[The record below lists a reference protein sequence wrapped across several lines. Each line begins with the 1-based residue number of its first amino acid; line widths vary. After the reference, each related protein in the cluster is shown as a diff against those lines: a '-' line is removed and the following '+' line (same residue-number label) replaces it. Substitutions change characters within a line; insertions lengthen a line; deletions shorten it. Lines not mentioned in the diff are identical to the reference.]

1 MVGPSALLSNSTGDI
16 PKEGPMTGPI
26 YQWQTTYDSAV
37 LEIDLTQIPDRV
49 TEALKAID
57 ERLRS
62 CIVYGSPEHIEIEG
76 ARKALAALKAL
87 ALPSGFT
94 LPSLPRSSRG
104 GTKGR

>member
-1 MVGPSALLSNSTGDI
+1 
-16 PKEGPMTGPI
+16 MTGPI

-62 CIVYGSPEHIEIEG
+62 CIVYGSPEHTAIEG
-76 ARKALAALKAL
+76 ARKALAALKA
-87 ALPSGFT
+87 
-94 LPSLPRSSRG
+94 
-104 GTKGR
+104 GRR